1 MRQRPQRFGCSTLA
15 KYSNFVRRSHA
26 SLSLRHQNIVNARVT
41 HSPAFLTFSN
51 WRGQLFQFVC
61 LHTHRVL
68 ALTHG
73 LMARMQAPSA
83 AVLGQ
88 QFAKFL
94 DHDIKA
100 EVAAV
105 SKQVTASFNLVAL
118 RSTAEQ
124 LMQSKC
130 TGSYKVDEG
139 SCILVEI

>member
-1 MRQRPQRFGCSTLA
+1 MKVTCKSLASPPKYRQCPC
-15 KYSNFVRRSHA
+15 HA
-26 SLSLRHQNIVNARVT
+26 LNDLT
-41 HSPAFLTFSN
+41 SPAFLTFSN
-51 WRGQLFQFVC
+51 WRGQPFQFIC
-61 LHTHRVL
+61 LHAHRVL

-105 SKQVTASFNLVAL
+105 SKQVTASFN
-118 RSTAEQ
+118 
-124 LMQSKC
+124 
-130 TGSYKVDEG
+130 
-139 SCILVEI
+139 